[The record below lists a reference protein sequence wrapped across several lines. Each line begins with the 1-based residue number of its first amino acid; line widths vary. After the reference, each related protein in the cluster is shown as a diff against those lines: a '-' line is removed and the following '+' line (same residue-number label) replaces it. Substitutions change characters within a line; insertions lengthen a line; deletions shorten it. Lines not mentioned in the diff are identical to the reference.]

1 MSACMKI
8 GISMLDIKNIKNSPK
23 FKKYACLSVIA
34 LCLVGYTGYNFFKTE
49 PVSYMS
55 VNAQK
60 RDISK
65 KVFATG
71 TIAGQTQV
79 DVGAQ
84 VSGQILKLYVQT
96 GDEVKQGQLLCEI
109 DPKIQET
116 ALKTAKAQIAIID
129 AQISSKNAELKKLKL
144 EYERQMRLVKADA
157 TSKQDAEVASA
168 AYDMALASLKELKA
182 QKEKAQ
188 LSLDDANT
196 NLGYTKIK
204 APIDGTVY
212 ATVVSEGQTVNAN
225 QTTPT
230 ILRLATLDHMKV
242 ETEISE
248 ADVVNVKPGMDCTF
262 TILGL
267 PYREFKGKLDRIDPA
282 PPSYESSSATNT
294 GSSSSSSSTNS
305 TAIYYNSD
313 VIADNYDRT
322 LRIDMTADVTIDVA
336 SKKDVLTLP
345 LTAMRTMAENE
356 CTVYV
361 LDSDDKVQTRKIK
374 TGLKDD
380 QYIEVISGITP
391 EDRVVIG
398 DDVKTAEEA
407 AMKNDRR
414 RKGPF

>member
-1 MSACMKI
+1 MLKLNQLNFSRKAKKI
-8 GISMLDIKNIKNSPK
+8 FIFVFIIL
-23 FKKYACLSVIA
+23 ALLSYCSYLA
-34 LCLVGYTGYNFFKTE
+34 LRSD
-49 PVSYMS
+49 PVSYMTVS
-55 VNAQK
+55 LAV
-60 RDISK
+60 RDINK

-84 VSGQILKLYVQT
+84 VSGQILKLYVST

-116 ALKTAKAQIAIID
+116 ALKSAKAQITMIE
-129 AQISSKNAELKKLKL
+129 AQITSKKAEIKKLKL
-144 EYERQMRLVKADA
+144 EYDRQKRLVLANA
-157 TSKQDAEVASA
+157 TSKQDAEVAEA
-168 AYDMALASLKELKA
+168 AYDMALASLKELQA

-204 APIDGTVY
+204 APMDGTVY

-242 ETEISE
+242 KTEISE
-248 ADVVNVKPGMDCTF
+248 ADVVNVKPGMECTF

-267 PYREFKGKLDRIDPA
+267 PYRNFKGRLERIDPA
-282 PPSYESSSATNT
+282 PATYESASA
-294 GSSSSSSSTNS
+294 SSSSSSSSASTSS

-313 VIADNYDRT
+313 IIADNFDRT
-322 LRIDMTADVTIDVA
+322 LRIDMTADVTIEVA
-336 SKKDVLTLP
+336 SKKGVKTLP
-345 LTAMRTMAENE
+345 LTALRSMEENE
-356 CTVYV
+356 CSVYI
-361 LDSDDKVQTRKIK
+361 LEEDKVVEKKIK

-380 QYIEVISGITP
+380 QYIEVISGISDT
-391 EDRVVIG
+391 DRVVIG
-398 DDVKTAEEA
+398 DDVKTAQEA

>member
-1 MSACMKI
+1 
-8 GISMLDIKNIKNSPK
+8 MLMLNRTKLSPK
-23 FKKYACLSVIA
+23 ARKYTVISLIAISLLSYGLYSALKKD
-34 LCLVGYTGYNFFKTE
+34 
-49 PVSYMS
+49 PVSYMT
-55 VNAQK
+55 VHLET
-60 RDISK
+60 RDINK

-71 TIAGQTQV
+71 TVAGQTQV

-84 VSGQILKLYVQT
+84 VSGQILKLYVST

-109 DPKIQET
+109 DPKIQES
-116 ALKTAKAQIAIID
+116 ALKSAKAQITMID
-129 AQISSKNAELKKLKL
+129 AQIASKKAEIKKLKL
-144 EYERQMRLVKADA
+144 EYDRQKNLVKSNA
-157 TSKQDAEVASA
+157 TSRQESEVAEA
-168 AYDMALASLKELKA
+168 AYDMALASLKELMA

-242 ETEISE
+242 KTEISE

-267 PYREFKGKLDRIDPA
+267 PYRKFTGRLDRIDPA
-282 PPSYESSSATNT
+282 PATYESASA
-294 GSSSSSSSTNS
+294 SSSSTTSASTSS

-313 VIADNYDRT
+313 VIADNFDRT

-336 SKKDVLTLP
+336 SKKDVPTLP
-345 LTAMRTMAENE
+345 LTALRSMEETE
-356 CTVYV
+356 CTIYV
-361 LDSDDKVQTRKIK
+361 LNEGRIVEKKIR

-380 QYIEVISGITP
+380 QYIEVISGISP
-391 EDRVVIG
+391 KEQVVIG
-398 DDVKTAEEA
+398 DDVKTAQEA
-407 AMKNDRR
+407 AMKNDKR

>member
-1 MSACMKI
+1 MLKLNQINFSRKAKKI
-8 GISMLDIKNIKNSPK
+8 FIFVFIIL
-23 FKKYACLSVIA
+23 ALLSYCSYLA
-34 LCLVGYTGYNFFKTE
+34 LRSD
-49 PVSYMS
+49 PVSYMTVS
-55 VNAQK
+55 LAV
-60 RDISK
+60 RDINK

-84 VSGQILKLYVQT
+84 VSGQILKLYVST

-116 ALKTAKAQIAIID
+116 ALKSAKAQITMIE
-129 AQISSKNAELKKLKL
+129 AQITSKKAEIKKLKL
-144 EYERQMRLVKADA
+144 EYDRQKRLVLANA
-157 TSKQDAEVASA
+157 TSKQDAEVAEA
-168 AYDMALASLKELKA
+168 AYDMALASLKELQA

-204 APIDGTVY
+204 APMDGTVY

-242 ETEISE
+242 KTEISE
-248 ADVVNVKPGMDCTF
+248 ADVVNVKPGMECTF

-267 PYREFKGKLDRIDPA
+267 PYRNFKGRLERIDPA
-282 PPSYESSSATNT
+282 PATYESASA
-294 GSSSSSSSTNS
+294 SSSSSSSSASTSS

-313 VIADNYDRT
+313 IIADNFDRT
-322 LRIDMTADVTIDVA
+322 LRIDMTADVTIEVA
-336 SKKDVLTLP
+336 SKKGVKTLP
-345 LTAMRTMAENE
+345 LTALRSMDENE
-356 CTVYV
+356 CSVYI
-361 LDSDDKVQTRKIK
+361 LEEDKVVEKKIK

-380 QYIEVISGITP
+380 QYIEVISGISDT
-391 EDRVVIG
+391 DRVVIG
-398 DDVKTAEEA
+398 DDVKTAQEA

>member
-1 MSACMKI
+1 MLKLNQINFSRKAKKI
-8 GISMLDIKNIKNSPK
+8 FIFVFIIL
-23 FKKYACLSVIA
+23 ALLSYCSYLA
-34 LCLVGYTGYNFFKTE
+34 LRSD
-49 PVSYMS
+49 PVSYMTVS
-55 VNAQK
+55 LAV
-60 RDISK
+60 RDINK

-84 VSGQILKLYVQT
+84 VSGQILKLYVST

-116 ALKTAKAQIAIID
+116 ALKSAKAQITMIE
-129 AQISSKNAELKKLKL
+129 AQITSKKAEIKKLKL
-144 EYERQMRLVKADA
+144 EYDRQKRLVLANA
-157 TSKQDAEVASA
+157 TSKQDAEVAEA
-168 AYDMALASLKELKA
+168 AYDMALASLKELQA

-204 APIDGTVY
+204 APMDGTVY

-242 ETEISE
+242 KTEISE
-248 ADVVNVKPGMDCTF
+248 ADVVNVKPGMECTF

-267 PYREFKGKLDRIDPA
+267 PYRNFKGRLERIDPA
-282 PPSYESSSATNT
+282 PATYESA
-294 GSSSSSSSTNS
+294 SSSSSSSSSSASTSS

-313 VIADNYDRT
+313 IIADNFDRT
-322 LRIDMTADVTIDVA
+322 LRIDMTADVTIEVA
-336 SKKDVLTLP
+336 SKKGVKTLP
-345 LTAMRTMAENE
+345 LTALRSMDENE
-356 CTVYV
+356 CSVYI
-361 LDSDDKVQTRKIK
+361 LEEDKVVEKKIK

-380 QYIEVISGITP
+380 QYIEVISGISDT
-391 EDRVVIG
+391 DRVVIG
-398 DDVKTAEEA
+398 DDVKTAQEA